1 MQVNLDIINY
11 FTSICLF
18 KCGKRGKEGKICRKL
33 NIFRTKRAFSM
44 NVKTFFIVLKGY
56 QLVNKELA
64 GTSLKFLLNIVIF
77 ENIRKIS
84 EIFYSKNG

>member
-18 KCGKRGKEGKICRKL
+18 ECGKRGKEGKICRKL
-33 NIFRTKRAFSM
+33 NIFRTERAFSM

-64 GTSLKFLLNIVIF
+64 GTSLKFLLSIVISGKF
-77 ENIRKIS
+77 LKYFTPKMVS
-84 EIFYSKNG
+84 